1 MSSVSTRSHR
11 SKRRDRAS
19 SRHSH
24 DRRHGRKV
32 PLANFTALG
41 SPPMSPPHEQ
51 SEKQP
56 LLSDTMC
63 DCACAEKVAELEH
76 KLESFR
82 IAVLEE
88 MQYSLEYHN
97 SRWSKFDKRYGKEVE
112 HVLLQQARLACFKTL
127 YANKKRFET
136 FY

>member
-19 SRHSH
+19 SRSF
-24 DRRHGRKV
+24 DRRHCRKV
-32 PLANFTALG
+32 PLANFTALS
-41 SPPMSPPHEQ
+41 SPISPQ
-51 SEKQP
+51 SNDGEKP
-56 LLSDTMC
+56 DPVC
-63 DCACAEKVAELEH
+63 DCPCAEKLAELEQ

-97 SRWSKFDKRYGKEVE
+97 SRWSKLDKRYGKEVTQ
-112 HVLLQQARLACFKTL
+112 LML
-127 YANKKRFET
+127 
-136 FY
+136 